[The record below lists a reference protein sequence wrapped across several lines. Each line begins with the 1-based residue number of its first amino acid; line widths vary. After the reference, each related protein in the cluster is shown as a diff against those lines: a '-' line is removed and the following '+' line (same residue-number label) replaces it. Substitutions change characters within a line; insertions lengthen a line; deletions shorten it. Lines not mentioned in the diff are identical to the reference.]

1 MPIKHN
7 RDIPFL
13 TADQMREVD
22 RAMVQDFG
30 ILLVQ
35 MMENAG
41 RGLAHLARSRFLDGD
56 PAGKRILVLAGTGG
70 NGGGGLVCARWLH
83 NWGAEVLVWLTASPS
98 QLAEVPRH
106 QLNILERKGIHVELA
121 GDKVDLPAGD
131 LIVDAII
138 GYSLRGSP
146 AGMAASLILAAD
158 SHGAPV
164 LALDVPSG
172 LDATEGTVY
181 EPATRA
187 TVTLTLALPKKGLAP
202 PGAREHVGEL
212 YLADIGVSPE
222 LYERPPLFMN
232 VGPIFAPSE
241 IIRIW

>member
-1 MPIKHN
+1 MPMKHN

-22 RAMVQDFG
+22 RAMVEDFG
-30 ILLVQ
+30 VLLVQ

-41 RGLAHLARSRFLDGD
+41 RGLAHLARSRFLEGD
-56 PAGKRILVLAGTGG
+56 PTGKRILVLAGTGG

-83 NWGAEVLVWLTASPS
+83 NWGAEVLVWLTAPPS

-106 QLNILERKGIHVELA
+106 QLGILERKGVLVELA
-121 GDKVDLPAGD
+121 GDRVDLPAGD

-146 AGMAASLILAAD
+146 AGMAASLILAAN

-172 LDATEGTVY
+172 LDATEGAAY

-187 TVTLTLALPKKGLAP
+187 TATLTLALPKKGLDPA
-202 PGAREHVGEL
+202 GAREHVGEL
-212 YLADIGVSPE
+212 YLADIGVPPE
-222 LYERPPLFMN
+222 LYQRPPLFMS
-232 VGPIFAPSE
+232 VGPIFASSE